1 MKAAVQFWN
10 WNYTHGG
17 ELLKEGGSPN
27 ELRVAGPLEEKGLNS
42 LQKVNRLKK
51 GLENCLSITPSPDF
65 I

>member
-10 WNYTHGG
+10 WNYTQCG

-27 ELRVAGPLEEKGLNS
+27 ELRVACPLEEKGLNS